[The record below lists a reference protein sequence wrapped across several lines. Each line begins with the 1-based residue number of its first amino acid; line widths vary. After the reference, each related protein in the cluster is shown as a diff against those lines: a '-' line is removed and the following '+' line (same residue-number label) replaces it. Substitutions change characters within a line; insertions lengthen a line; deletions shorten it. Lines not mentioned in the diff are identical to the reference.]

1 MAYVPIDIRFKL
13 ITLQDLIYATFTVN
27 GSTAGGVW
35 IDTRCAHHLETCKN
49 GAAPLLLRGN
59 AACGCNRAI
68 SPLDLMKLSSAR
80 CGCEAGKVRSTAID
94 LIHLRGN

>member
-35 IDTRCAHHLETCKN
+35 IDTRCAHHLE
-49 GAAPLLLRGN
+49 
-59 AACGCNRAI
+59 RA
-68 SPLDLMKLSSAR
+68 KTAR
-80 CGCEAGKVRSTAID
+80 PRFSFAEMQLAVVTARYR
-94 LIHLRGN
+94 L